1 MFENSEKQFEELL
14 ANLIVRSNKSLEQDQ
29 FPVFGLLLTDEGKI
43 DVSIGIVEDGNLSD
57 IINHVQQGMIEKKKT
72 IPILAACLA
81 YPDFHNQCV
90 VSYLENY
97 ESYQLRCDIPVLSDN
112 GLRLDVDN
120 LTTHDG
126 STIVFGDNNIT

>member
-81 YPDFHNQCV
+81 YPDFQNQCV